1 MPMHLFLYCSSAVV
15 LGGQLSFS
23 LLQIVA
29 GTAMVI
35 GGVILT
41 TRF

>member
-1 MPMHLFLYCSSAVV
+1 MNLMPIIVLIFSAVV
-15 LGGQLSFS
+15 LHETITTAQM
-23 LLQIVA
+23 I

-35 GGVILT
+35 GGVVLT